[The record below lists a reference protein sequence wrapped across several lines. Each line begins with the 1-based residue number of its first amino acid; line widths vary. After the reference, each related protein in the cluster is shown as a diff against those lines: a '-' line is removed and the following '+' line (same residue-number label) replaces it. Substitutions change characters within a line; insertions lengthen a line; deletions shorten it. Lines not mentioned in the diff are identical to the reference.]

1 MRIDLVLST
10 NQTFRDAVARGRP
23 FASYAPTTLSLLAAL
38 VPPELG
44 ATVRTWDLT
53 MQPGPPPGADLLA
66 LSAITCGA
74 PTAYRLADEARARGT
89 TVVIGGAHATALP
102 DEAARHAD
110 AVVVGYGE
118 RSWPRLLR
126 DHAAGRL
133 RPRYVDFDDPFT
145 GPPVTPDRRHAA
157 GRGYFT
163 TSTLEAS
170 RGCSN
175 ACSFCTVSC
184 LTAGQ
189 LHRRPTDAVL
199 RETAGLPRRVVF
211 LDSNFA
217 DDLAAVGPL
226 WLGLRAQRKQ
236 VFAAVTMRLA
246 EDPVAL
252 KQAADCGL
260 VGALIGLES
269 VNEGATR
276 GAAKG
281 FNQPARYVEAVA
293 RLHDHG
299 VRVLGCF
306 AFGLDGDDASVF
318 ERTVELADRA
328 RIDIVR
334 YSIVT
339 PLPGTR
345 LLADLEAQGRIV
357 DRDWERY
364 DTEHA
369 VFRPA
374 GMTAQQLHDGYRW
387 AYRQTYRAGSIWR
400 RLAGRHFMPVTLA
413 ANLGFRDIAYH
424 ADQGPGG

>member
-10 NQTFRDAVARGRP
+10 NQTYRDAVARGRP
-23 FASYAPTTLSLLAAL
+23 FASYAPTTLSLLGAL

-44 ATVRTWDLT
+44 ATVRAYDLT

-66 LSAITCGA
+66 ISTITCGA
-74 PTAYRLADEARARGT
+74 PHAYRLAAEARARGT
-89 TVVIGGAHATALP
+89 TVVMGGAHATALP
-102 DEAARHAD
+102 DEVARHAD

-133 RPRYVDFDDPFT
+133 KPRYVDFGDPFT
-145 GPPVTPDRRHAA
+145 GPPVEPDRRHVA

-163 TSTLEAS
+163 TSTMEGS

-175 ACSFCTVSC
+175 ACAFCTVSC

-189 LHRRPTDAVL
+189 LHRRPTEAVL
-199 RETAGLPRRVVF
+199 REAAGLPRRVVF

-217 DDLAAVGPL
+217 DDLEAVRPL
-226 WLGLRAQRKQ
+226 WLGLRPLRKQ
-236 VFAAVTMRLA
+236 VYAAVTTRLA
-246 EDPVAL
+246 EDPAAL
-252 KQAADCGL
+252 KLAADCGL
-260 VGALIGLES
+260 VGALIGFES
-269 VNEGATR
+269 VNEGANR

-281 FNQPARYVEAVA
+281 FNHPARYVESVQ
-293 RLHDHG
+293 RLHDQG
-299 VRVLGCF
+299 IRVLGCF

-334 YSIVT
+334 YAIVT

-345 LLADLEAQGRIV
+345 LLADLETQGRIT

-364 DTEHA
+364 DTEHV

-400 RLAGRHFMPVTLA
+400 RLAGRNFMPLTLA
-413 ANLGFRDIAYH
+413 ANLGFRDIALH
-424 ADQGPGG
+424 ADAGPGG